1 MERIFRMLEKIET
14 REIMTRRDAMLKYRT
29 QQFVMEITEVVD
41 QCDNDL
47 GYVMYVADTDDEILK
62 IPQSEYTGK
71 KIAFMFGVA
80 TEPYPIIGNVV
91 YHD

>member
-1 MERIFRMLEKIET
+1 MLEKVET
-14 REIMTRRDAMLKYRT
+14 GEIMTTREAMLKYRT
-29 QQFVMEITEVVD
+29 RQFVMEITEVVD

-62 IPQSEYTGK
+62 IPQSEYAGK
-71 KIAFMFGVA
+71 NIAFMFGVA
-80 TEPYPIIGNVV
+80 SEPYPTIGNVV